1 MIHSLNLSRIRCVT
15 TLDHHCFRL
24 FRALADGKCSE
35 STSCSNATAIAD
47 RPIYIDNAN
56 NHKKLHKGPKS
67 RSKYRESRSKSRELR
82 SRPTNRI
89 FKHENDNDKKSK
101 NLRKKITDKSFELS
115 NGIDNRLKA
124 DRIRRFNTVDDFLQR
139 VLKKNI
145 NTKCNKFLKN
155 INKSRSFLKK
165 RIQKNSN
172 LKKKNFR
179 KNFLLLKKDI
189 QVKALFDK
197 SSYRQSIIFK
207 IKEGIY
213 IKRILRKNIKK
224 YYLFLK
230 INFQSKTLFIDE
242 SNQQILILTQ
252 TDICENLLKNNIQ
265 AKELL
270 AEISNQQRAIIVK
283 KYNLDNSLLLK
294 KEKLNED
301 KSILLPKKKGEKT
314 LLLKINLIKQSIQG
328 TGKKDLLSK
337 KENIHKDLINA
348 ILQLIIKDIGDPTL
362 FSKNYILKNPHFL
375 TKKNV
380 NNSSKENISIDPLIQ
395 LMDKH
400 TKKKLESSK
409 YIFNEKIFLVIKT
422 SSEDFFFLQLF
433 VCVKKNSLLLQR
445 KDISDDIKLTP
456 RIQNYSLLTK
466 DLFSLSQK
474 EKNIPESLQLQLV
487 KNNVQGNSLLTK
499 SIFSLT
505 KKIIFSFNQD
515 ISSVEREKDISKNL
529 SSKLTKRTV
538 QDYFSLIKQFCSLS
552 RENISL
558 VEKKKRL
565 SQSTKRTIYNCLSL
579 NKNLIFKQT
588 RDLIDFPY
596 QSSIVDHYRYHLL
609 SKVPQQILQ
618 EFKKVWEK
626 CNRES
631 DCKAKR
637 SLPPEEDWLSQRLTE
652 FDNDGSTDKDDLS
665 IAKCKL
671 TDSYH
676 YTKYQL
682 IVKPPEVH
690 ITISKISSCPKQQTN
705 SPKGSSEANFIAES
719 SESVSRCTNFEK
731 DLKNFKDQ
739 IIKIED
745 PEKVLRIQAIK
756 IKREKILLKPIVEIK
771 DFEKILKN
779 PIIKIKDHK
788 ETLTSQVIKVNSH
801 ALLTVKIIGHLEDSN
816 HYQLIIRKNLQLSN
830 RINHQLIKSDRQLS
844 LIVNSLKTPE
854 NILKYPSIKIKELIT
869 KIYSN
874 NSSALKI
881 INNLESLNNRR
892 KIQESY
898 CLLDHQSD
906 DLQLPIVKQK
916 LLESNRSSESISRF
930 HKNFKMKLT
939 VRLIRIRD
947 KLVLGLSAFAI
958 VFTLLL
964 VMDLQMDLGYSG
976 HHLIPSHA
984 RVKAGDPPNANSIYN
999 NFRRKFLQRGNGSRE
1014 QANSDTTPVVEKSG
1028 KSELTSSSSTMRK
1041 HDDFADLMDL
1051 IVDGY
1056 AMNIDEGVARIDKEN
1071 REYNPTIGELKKMTP
1086 R

>member
-1 MIHSLNLSRIRCVT
+1 MIYSLNLSRIWCVA
-15 TLDHHCFRL
+15 TLDHHSFRL
-24 FRALADGKCSE
+24 FRALTDGKCSE

-56 NHKKLHKGPKS
+56 NHKKLHKGSKS
-67 RSKYRESRSKSRELR
+67 RSESKYRESRSKNRELR
-82 SRPTNRI
+82 SRSTNRI

-101 NLRKKITDKSFELS
+101 NLRKWITDEFFELS

-124 DRIRRFNTVDDFLQR
+124 DRIGRFNTADDFLQR

-145 NTKCNKFLKN
+145 NKKCNKFLKN
-155 INKSRSFLKK
+155 IKKNRSFLKK

-172 LKKKNFR
+172 LKKKIVR

-189 QVKALFDK
+189 QIKVLFNK
-197 SSYRQSIIFK
+197 RNYRQSIIFK
-207 IKEGIY
+207 KKEGIY
-213 IKRILRKNIKK
+213 IKKILRKTIKE
-224 YYLFLK
+224 YSLFLK
-230 INFQSKTLFIDE
+230 INIQSKTLFIDK
-242 SNQQILILTQ
+242 SNRQILILTK
-252 TDICENLLKNNIQ
+252 TDICENLLKNNIE

-270 AEISNQQRAIIVK
+270 AEISNQQRAIIAK

-294 KEKLNED
+294 KERLNED
-301 KSILLPKKKGEKT
+301 KSILLLKRKSEKN
-314 LLLKINLIKQSIQG
+314 LLLKINLKKQSIQG
-328 TGKKDLLSK
+328 IDEKDLLSEK
-337 KENIHKDLINA
+337 DNIHKDLINA
-348 ILQLIIKDIGDPTL
+348 ILQLTIKDIGDPTL
-362 FSKNYILKNPHFL
+362 FSKIYVPKNPYFL
-375 TKKNV
+375 TKKNI
-380 NNSSKENISIDPLIQ
+380 NDSSKKNVSIGPLIQ

-422 SSEDFFFLQLF
+422 SSEDFFFLQLS
-433 VCVKKNSLLLQR
+433 VRVKKSSLLLRR
-445 KDISDDIKLTP
+445 KDISNDIKLTS

-466 DLFSLSQK
+466 DLFSLTQK

-487 KNNVQGNSLLTK
+487 KSNVQGNSLLTK
-499 SIFSLT
+499 NIFSLT

-515 ISSVEREKDISKNL
+515 ISSVEKEKDISEKGL
-529 SSKLTKRTV
+529 PSKLTKRTV
-538 QDYFSLIKQFCSLS
+538 QDYFSLTKQFCSLS
-552 RENISL
+552 REDISL
-558 VEKKKRL
+558 VKKKERL
-565 SQSTKRTIYNCLSL
+565 SQSTKRTIYYCLSL
-579 NKNLIFKQT
+579 NKNIKFKQT
-588 RDLIDFPY
+588 TDLIDFPY

-609 SKVPQQILQ
+609 SKVLQQILQ
-618 EFKKVWEK
+618 EFKKVWEER
-626 CNRES
+626 NRES

-637 SLPPEEDWLSQRLTE
+637 SLPPEEDWLSQGSTG
-652 FDNDGSTDKDDLS
+652 FDNDGSTDKDDSS

-676 YTKYQL
+676 YTKHQL

-690 ITISKISSCPKQQTN
+690 ITISSCPKQLTN
-705 SPKGSSEANFIAES
+705 SSKESSEANFIAES
-719 SESVSRCTNFEK
+719 TESVSRCTNFE
-731 DLKNFKDQ
+731 DLKNLKNQ

-756 IKREKILLKPIVEIK
+756 IKREKILLKPVVEIK

-779 PIIKIKDHK
+779 PIIRIKDRK
-788 ETLTSQVIKVNSH
+788 ETLTSQVIKVNSN
-801 ALLTVKIIGHLEDSN
+801 ALLTVKIIGYLEDSN
-816 HYQLIIRKNLQLSN
+816 YQQIIQKILQLLN
-830 RINHQLIKSDRQLS
+830 RINHQLVKSDRQLS
-844 LIVNSLKTPE
+844 LIVNSLKSHE
-854 NILKYPSIKIKELIT
+854 NILKYPSIKIEELIT
-869 KIYSN
+869 KIYTN

-881 INNLESLNNRR
+881 INNLESLNNQR
-892 KIQESY
+892 KIQKSY

-916 LLESNRSSESISRF
+916 LLESNRKSESISRL

-939 VRLIRIRD
+939 IRLIRIRD

-976 HHLIPSHA
+976 HHLTPSHA
-984 RVKAGDPPNANSIYN
+984 RVRVGDPPNANSIYN

-1014 QANSDTTPVVEKSG
+1014 QANGDTTPVVEKSG

-1051 IVDGY
+1051 IVNGY
-1056 AMNIDEGVARIDKEN
+1056 AMIDEGVARIDREN
-1071 REYNPTIGELKKMTP
+1071 REYNPTIGELKKVTP